1 LIAVLGG
8 CHSAAEPSLPVDVV
22 LENQTRSGHTAM
34 ALDRPA
40 QAVSAFKQALA
51 RARVRDDAE
60 AIGDVGFNLAVAQL
74 QSGRPSQALAT
85 SREVE
90 AELARRG
97 APSIPALRLVEA
109 VSLYRL
115 SQPEL
120 ADPAAAEV
128 ERGTDP
134 ASAARAA
141 FLRGLIADDRGDAP
155 ALAVA
160 LQKVNVAKGGEHK
173 ADATELTARL
183 ALRSGDPARAQREAE
198 LAAELRRDL
207 LDYRALARCLALAAR
222 AAEQGNQ
229 AVAADL
235 YLRAGRT
242 AGAEVDKAAA
252 RRWLDR
258 AISLSRDPELTRAAK
273 AALAASNQQD

>member
-1 LIAVLGG
+1 GGWLGAVRPAPARTDAGTALTWKIPYGAVLIAVLGG
-8 CHSAAEPSLPVDVV
+8 CHSTAEPSLPVDVV
-22 LENQTRSGHTAM
+22 LENQTRAGHAAM

-74 QSGRPSQALAT
+74 QSGQPSLALAT
-85 SREVE
+85 SREIE

-97 APSIPALRLVEA
+97 ATSIPALRLVEA

-115 SQPEL
+115 NQPEL
-120 ADPAAAEV
+120 ADPVAAEV

-141 FLRGLIADDRGDAP
+141 FLRGLIADDGGDAP

-160 LQKVNVAKGGEHK
+160 LQKVSAANGEEHK

-183 ALRSGDPARAQREAE
+183 ALRGGDPARAQREAE

-207 LDYRALARCLALAAR
+207 LDY
-222 AAEQGNQ
+222 
-229 AVAADL
+229 
-235 YLRAGRT
+235 
-242 AGAEVDKAAA
+242 
-252 RRWLDR
+252 
-258 AISLSRDPELTRAAK
+258 
-273 AALAASNQQD
+273 

>member
-1 LIAVLGG
+1 
-8 CHSAAEPSLPVDVV
+8 
-22 LENQTRSGHTAM
+22 M

-60 AIGDVGFNLAVAQL
+60 AIGDVGFNLAIAQL
-74 QSGRPSQALAT
+74 QSGQPNLALAT
-85 SREVE
+85 SREIE
-90 AELARRG
+90 AELSRRG
-97 APSIPALRLVEA
+97 ATSIPALRLVEA

-115 SQPEL
+115 DQPEL
-120 ADPAAAEV
+120 ADPVAAEV

-134 ASAARAA
+134 ESAARAA
-141 FLRGLIADDRGDAP
+141 FLGGLIADDRGDAP

-160 LQKVNVAKGGEHK
+160 LQKVNAVKGEEHK

-183 ALRSGDPARAQREAE
+183 ALRGGDPARAQREAE

-222 AAEQGNQ
+222 AAEQAGNPS
-229 AVAADL
+229 VAADL

-252 RRWLDR
+252 RRWLNR
-258 AISLSRDPELTRAAK
+258 AISLGRDPELTRAAK
-273 AALAASNQQD
+273 AALAASDQRD